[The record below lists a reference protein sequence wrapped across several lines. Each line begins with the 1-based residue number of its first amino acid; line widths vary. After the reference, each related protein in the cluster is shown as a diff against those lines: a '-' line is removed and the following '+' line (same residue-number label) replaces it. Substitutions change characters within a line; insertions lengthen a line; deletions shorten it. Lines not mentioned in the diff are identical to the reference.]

1 MLNWLS
7 DRPLLNLIKNLFL
20 CRAEEALDEDGPGNQ
35 NKQPEKF

>member
-20 CRAEEALDEDGPGNQ
+20 CRAEEALDEDGPENQ
-35 NKQPEKF
+35 NKQLKIF